1 MEKTYA
7 GNISNTGAQKVKAP
21 VQVKTPKGKVFRLI
35 NLPFYLIGNLH
46 QILDEV
52 I

>member
-21 VQVKTPKGKVFRLI
+21 VQVKTPKGKSTVKT
-35 NLPFYLIGNLH
+35 GNDLRNK
-46 QILDEV
+46 
-52 I
+52 